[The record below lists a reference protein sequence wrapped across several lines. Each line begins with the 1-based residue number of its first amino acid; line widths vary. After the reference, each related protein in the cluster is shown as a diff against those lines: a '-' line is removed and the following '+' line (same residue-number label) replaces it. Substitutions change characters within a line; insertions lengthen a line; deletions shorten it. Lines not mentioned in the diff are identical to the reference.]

1 MTTADQAT
9 ASTVEELRRDH
20 RAGVSHDAP
29 CLHAGRG
36 AGRRPRPAT
45 AEPAAAVP
53 VRRPLL
59 LGQSAAG
66 RIVTFQLANR
76 SSMCRARMH
85 TAPPRY
91 AISARAVTLPPL
103 TPGPP
108 ASTRHSRSPTP
119 RAALP
124 APGQPPAGTAL
135 LHSPS
140 RSSPC
145 EARGGQLLA
154 IQVAARTLTPVRAG
168 SGRGRGVGGAARRTR
183 PPAPTLRH
191 RPQSA
196 CAPGSELP
204 GRGGGPHHSDDHA
217 PDVASRGCCGE
228 GGCEA
233 VRPRGPSPPSPWLLP
248 PPPWRAPRTPR
259 TAPPSPFRSASRRAW
274 GAGCARGG
282 PSRSG
287 RGTWAAGRGRGRRS
301 RITHRPRPETSTA
314 PRLPLPT
321 RGWRRGGR
329 RAVFRH
335 RATGTYARY
344 DDDGGRT

>member
-1 MTTADQAT
+1 MTHAACMPGGGRAD
-9 ASTVEELRRDH
+9 VPDLLPRNLLR
-20 RAGVSHDAP
+20 P
-29 CLHAGRG
+29 
-36 AGRRPRPAT
+36 
-45 AEPAAAVP
+45 VP

-91 AISARAVTLPPL
+91 AISARAVTLPPPL

-124 APGQPPAGTAL
+124 TPGQPPAGTAL

-259 TAPPSPFRSASRRAW
+259 TAPPAPSDQPRVGRGGLAVPGAAHRDR
-274 GAGCARGG
+274 GAGHGQRVEGAGG
-282 PSRSG
+282 GLGHAP
-287 RGTWAAGRGRGRRS
+287 AAS
-301 RITHRPRPETSTA
+301 
-314 PRLPLPT
+314 
-321 RGWRRGGR
+321 
-329 RAVFRH
+329 
-335 RATGTYARY
+335 
-344 DDDGGRT
+344 